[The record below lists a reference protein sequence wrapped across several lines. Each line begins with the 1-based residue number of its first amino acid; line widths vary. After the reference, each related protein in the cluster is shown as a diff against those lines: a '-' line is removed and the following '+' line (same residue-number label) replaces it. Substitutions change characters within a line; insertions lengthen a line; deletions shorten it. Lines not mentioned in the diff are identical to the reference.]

1 MKSEKTNSKTIRE
14 PSQVR
19 SIEKKD
25 RIVHTAFSLFDRKSF
40 RDVSIRLI
48 AKEAGVSIGTIYA
61 YFQDKKDIF
70 IAVQELYRDEMYQ
83 RLFNVIQEEL
93 DATDKLEDGIYAVIL
108 ALRDFFQATQG
119 VSPGSVH
126 PDAHGRTPPARSHV
140 ARERSNGRAV
150 VDLFYQKFKKS
161 IAKPKSELVFFVVH
175 RVARDMVHYLFLYPE
190 DINEKKVYREIAAMI
205 TRYLQ

>member
-1 MKSEKTNSKTIRE
+1 MKSEKPNSKQIRE
-14 PSQVR
+14 PSQAR

-25 RIVHTAFSLFDRKSF
+25 RIVKTAFNLFDRKSF
-40 RDVSIRLI
+40 QDVNIRLI
-48 AKEAGVSIGTIYA
+48 AREAGVSIGTIYA

-93 DATDKLEDGIYAVIL
+93 DATDKLEDGIYAVII
-108 ALRDFFQATQG
+108 ALRDFFR
-119 VSPGSVH
+119 
-126 PDAHGRTPPARSHV
+126 AHKVFHREAFILTLVDEHFRLDHV

>member
-108 ALRDFFQATQG
+108 ALRDFFQQHKMFHREAFILTLTDE
-119 VSPGSVH
+119 H
-126 PDAHGRTPPARSHV
+126 HRLDHI